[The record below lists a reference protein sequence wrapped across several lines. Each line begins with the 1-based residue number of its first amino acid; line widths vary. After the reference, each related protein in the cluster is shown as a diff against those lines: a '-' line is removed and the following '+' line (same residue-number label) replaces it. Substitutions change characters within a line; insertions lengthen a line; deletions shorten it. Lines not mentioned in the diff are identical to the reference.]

1 MSLHCHGEIM
11 LNLTLAVVG
20 GGLIVLGWK
29 RRRNHGKRE
38 DYKLVEQVL
47 AHGSLIRG
55 IYHVGG
61 REDIAEIVRGK
72 LPKGGKR
79 GLAFYVSEAS
89 KIGRLAIEATP
100 EVNRYISELEGI
112 EMKLNEVNNALKFK
126 GGMMAIFLAILLP
139 VVTRVLPLVLGSQP
153 SPLSPIGKIWMI
165 ACCLISSYY
174 LTKGMDGGSD
184 YVFMGFSLWALLIS
198 DFVAWK
204 LLEPLLLRV
213 LINPFS
219 YFLG

>member
-1 MSLHCHGEIM
+1 M
-11 LNLTLAVVG
+11 LNFMLAIVG
-20 GGLIVLGWK
+20 GGLIVLGWRRK
-29 RRRNHGKRE
+29 RGNRDKKE

-55 IYHVGG
+55 IYHVGEK
-61 REDIAEIVRGK
+61 EDIAEIIRGR
-72 LPKGGKR
+72 LPKGDKK
-79 GLAFYVSEAS
+79 GLAFYISEAS
-89 KIGRLAIEATP
+89 KIGRFAIEATP
-100 EVNRYISELEGI
+100 EVNRYISELEEI

-165 ACCLISSYY
+165 ACCFISSYY
-174 LTKGMDGGSD
+174 LTKGLDGGSD